1 MDFSIL
7 SAKPQPIPLHAYA
20 AMAALFLGALQL
32 SMPKGTAFHRA
43 VGFTWVVLMATVS
56 VSSFFIVPNFKLI
69 GPFSP
74 IHALSVFT
82 LWSLYAALKAA
93 KVGDIA
99 RHKRI
104 MILLY
109 LLGLTLTGFF
119 TFWPGRVMHSVLFAS
134 L

>member
-69 GPFSP
+69 GPFSLFMRYRFLHFGLSMQRSKRQKWVILP
-74 IHALSVFT
+74 VINAL
-82 LWSLYAALKAA
+82 
-93 KVGDIA
+93 
-99 RHKRI
+99 
-104 MILLY
+104 
-109 LLGLTLTGFF
+109 
-119 TFWPGRVMHSVLFAS
+119 
-134 L
+134 